1 MRIESKLC
9 HVSDNK
15 AIVQVTGWADD
26 QILGSALAEGTTVEV
41 AEDKAISRLNKRINI
56 VINNETKI
64 NSIIEDKVKLPLKI
78 ELSKSEKKNIINEPS
93 DWSNELTAIDSEIE
107 RLKWSREDEIKFLEK
122 NLGYNSR
129 NKITNYNDIVKYVNL
144 LKNINSPMQ
153 SMLNNTNI
161 NTLIEESDNILKDL
175 SWDHLQGRE
184 YLQKEFNVSTRKEL
198 SEQQLIA
205 FVEKLKS
212 VRDKYLNQ

>member
-15 AIVQVTGWADD
+15 AIVQVTGWVDD
-26 QILGSALAEGTTVEV
+26 QILGSALAEGTTVEI

>member
-26 QILGSALAEGTTVEV
+26 QILGSALAEGTTVED

>member
-153 SMLNNTNI
+153 SILNNTNI